1 MDLNQIPL
9 MSALVKKMGW
19 LNRKQHVIAENVANA
34 DTPGYVAKELKPQD
48 FSSLLE
54 QAPGGKGGSSDRGPA
69 LARTNARHMS
79 AGGGNVEGGDQI
91 VKATSH
97 EATPTGNTV
106 ILEEQMIEMANTQ
119 MEYGL
124 VVNLYRRQVGLLRA
138 SLGRGNR

>member
-1 MDLNQIPL
+1 
-9 MSALVKKMGW
+9 MSAIVKKMGW
-19 LNRKQHVIAENVANA
+19 LNRKQQVIAENVANA

-54 QAPGGKGGSSDRGPA
+54 QAPSGNGGDRGPA
-69 LARTNARHMS
+69 LARTNAKHMS
-79 AGGGNVEGGDQI
+79 AGGGNVEGGDQT